1 MAQEVSL
8 GVKLGY
14 KPTDRILIVNA
25 DDVGMSY
32 AANQATIQG
41 MEKGLITAG
50 SIMVPC
56 PWFLQIAEYA
66 RTHPK
71 ADFGIHLTH
80 TSEWKY
86 YRWGPVGDRCKLRG
100 LIDPQ
105 G

>member
-1 MAQEVSL
+1 MEPIHQAYPRRSSFYHCGWIFSRLVPKAHRRLKLAQEVSL
-8 GVKLGY
+8 AVKLGY

-56 PWFLQIAEYA
+56 P
-66 RTHPK
+66 
-71 ADFGIHLTH
+71 
-80 TSEWKY
+80 
-86 YRWGPVGDRCKLRG
+86 
-100 LIDPQ
+100 
-105 G
+105 

>member
-8 GVKLGY
+8 AVKLGY

-56 PWFLQIAEYA
+56 P
-66 RTHPK
+66 
-71 ADFGIHLTH
+71 
-80 TSEWKY
+80 
-86 YRWGPVGDRCKLRG
+86 
-100 LIDPQ
+100 
-105 G
+105 